1 MATLQ
6 SIRKH
11 GAALVIIIGI
21 ALFAFIAGDA
31 AKVFQPGLNSQNVGE
46 INGKKIEAQYFQQL
60 VEEYTQAINFVRGT
74 SSLTEAENAQIKDE
88 VWNTLVTNTL
98 ISAEADKLGLT
109 VTTAE
114 LQSVID
120 DGTDPLLAQSAFRN
134 QSTGK
139 FDRDVLMKFLAEY
152 AAMDTDIMPTEYVEY
167 YHQLYNYWKFI
178 ESNLISSLLMQKY
191 EALVAEA
198 QFSNPVAAE
207 YDFNARNNHAEVKYA
222 VVPFSSVADSLVK
235 VSNADIKHLYDAK
248 KELYKQP
255 AETRAIKYIDVTVKP
270 SQADRNELLAE
281 VNEYAGQLATTDE
294 VAALVRLANSEV
306 AYSAVPVTANA
317 LPEDVAARLDSV
329 KGDEVYGPYYNAA
342 DDTYNAFRILNK
354 VQQPDSVQYRQL
366 TVADADAA
374 VAAERADSIYRALTA
389 KKGAAKFADL
399 AEKYGQASEP
409 VWIST
414 ANFEGAAIEGDN
426 ATYLNTLFGM
436 KKGEFKQ
443 LPLAGGHLI
452 IEVVDT
458 KNPVEKYEAAVIKRP
473 AYFSNETY
481 AEVYNQLSA
490 FVASNQTIE
499 DIEANAEEAGF
510 RLYPIAELNSA
521 AHTIGGVQGT
531 REALRWAFGAE
542 KGEVSQIFEAGE
554 NDHLM
559 VIAVADIHKA
569 GYRPVADMADMFRR
583 QALNDKKAEKILAE
597 AKKVTTM
604 EEAIALSDAKNDVL
618 RRVSFSSATYV
629 SKTRTNE
636 PAISGAVAGLE
647 EGVLSAPIK
656 GNGGIYFLQ
665 VTKKEAGAGTF
676 DAAAEQKKL
685 EAAATRNIN
694 SNTILNEL
702 YRKGEVKDNRYLFF

>member
-31 AKVFQPGLNSQNVGE
+31 AKVFQPGLNSQNVGS

-60 VEEYTQAINFVRGT
+60 VEEYTQAIHFMRGS
-74 SSLTEAENAQIKDE
+74 SSLTEEENAQIKDE
-88 VWNTLVTNTL
+88 VWNTLVTNAL
-98 ISAEADKLGLT
+98 IGAEADKLGLT

-114 LQSVID
+114 LQAVID
-120 DGTDPLLAQSAFRN
+120 AGTDPMLVQSAFRN
-134 QSTGK
+134 QTTGR
-139 FDRDVLMKFLAEY
+139 FDRDILMKFLADY
-152 AAMDTDIMPTEYVEY
+152 AAMDPEVMPAEYVEY

-191 EALVAEA
+191 EALVVES
-198 QFSNPVAAE
+198 QISNPVAAE
-207 YDFNARNNHAEVKYA
+207 YNFNARNSHAEVSYA
-222 VVPFSSVADSLVK
+222 VVPYSSVPDSLVK
-235 VSNADIKHLYDAK
+235 VSDSDIKRLYNAK

-255 AETRAIKYIDVTVKP
+255 VETRAIKYIDVAVKP
-270 SQADRNELLAE
+270 SQADRAELLAE

-306 AYSAVPVTANA
+306 AYSAVPVTAKA

-329 KGDEVYGPYYNAA
+329 NGDEVYGPYYNAA
-342 DDTYNAFRILNK
+342 DDSYNAFRVIRK
-354 VQQPDSVQYRQL
+354 VQQPDSVQYRQIS
-366 TVADADAA
+366 VIDDDAT

-389 KKGAAKFADL
+389 RRGAAKFADL
-399 AEKYGQASEP
+399 AEKYGQPTEAL
-409 VWIST
+409 WIAT

-436 KKGEFKQ
+436 REGEIKQ
-443 LPLAGGHLI
+443 LSLPGGHLI

-481 AEVYNQLSA
+481 AEAYNALSA
-490 FVASNQTIE
+490 FVASNQTLE
-499 DIEANAEEAGF
+499 DLEANAEEAGF
-510 RLYPIAELNSA
+510 RLYSNNTLGSS

-559 VIAVADIHKA
+559 VIAVADIQKA
-569 GYRPVADMADMFRR
+569 GYRPAADLADMFRT

-604 EEAIALSDAKNDVL
+604 EEALALNGVKNDVL
-618 RRVSFSSATYV
+618 RRVTFSSPAYV
-629 SKTRTNE
+629 SKTPASE
-636 PAISGAVAGLE
+636 PAVSGAVAGLE
-647 EGVLSAPIK
+647 EGAFSAPIK

-665 VTKKEAGAGTF
+665 VVKKGNGVSTF
-676 DAAAEQKKL
+676 DAAAEQKTL
-685 EAAATRNIN
+685 VNAATRNIN
-694 SNTILNEL
+694 GQTILNEL
-702 YRKGEVKDNRYLFF
+702 YRKGNVEDNRYLFF

>member
-46 INGKKIEAQYFQQL
+46 INGKKIEAQTFQKL

-74 SSLTEAENAQIKDE
+74 NSLTEAENAQIKDE

-98 ISAEADKLGLT
+98 IGAEADKLGLT

-120 DGTDPLLAQSAFRN
+120 AGTDPLLAQSAFRN

-152 AAMDTDIMPTEYVEY
+152 AAMDTEIMPAEYVEY

-191 EALVAEA
+191 EALITEA

-207 YDFNARNNHAEVKYA
+207 YNFNARNNHAEVKYA

-270 SQADRNELLAE
+270 SQADRAELLAE
-281 VNEYAGQLATTDE
+281 VNEYASQLATTDE
-294 VAALVRLANSEV
+294 VAALLRLANSEL
-306 AYSAVPVTANA
+306 AYSAVPVTAKA
-317 LPEDVAARLDSV
+317 LPQDVVSRLDSV
-329 KGDEVYGPYYNAA
+329 KGNEVYGPYYNAA
-342 DDTYNAFRILNK
+342 DDSYNAFRILNK
-354 VQQPDSVQYRQL
+354 VQQPDSVQFRQIS
-366 TVADADAA
+366 VIEDDATL
-374 VAAERADSIYRALTA
+374 AAERADSIYNAIKG
-389 KKGAAKFADL
+389 KKGANFAEI
-399 AEKYGQASEP
+399 AEKYGQSSEP
-409 VWIST
+409 TWIST

-426 ATYLNTLFGM
+426 ATYLTTLFGM

-443 LPLAGGHLI
+443 LSLGGGHLI

-481 AEVYNQLSA
+481 AEAYNQLSA
-490 FVASNQTIE
+490 FVASNQTLE

-510 RLYPIAELNSA
+510 RLYPIAELSNA

-542 KGEVSQIFEAGE
+542 KGEVSQIFEAGD

-559 VIAVADIHKA
+559 VIAIADIHKA
-569 GYRPVADMADMFRR
+569 GYRPVADMADMFRT
-583 QALNDKKAEKILAE
+583 QAINDKKAEKILAE

-604 EEAIALSDAKNDVL
+604 EEAIALSGAKNDVL
-618 RRVSFSSATYV
+618 RRVSFSSPTYV
-629 SKTRTNE
+629 SKTPASE
-636 PAISGAVAGLE
+636 PAISGAVASLE

-665 VTKKEAGAGTF
+665 VVKKETGAATF
-676 DAAAEQKKL
+676 DAAAEQKTL
-685 EAAATRNIN
+685 ETAATRNIN